1 MLSAPVDAATVVVV
15 AELEALSLAVE
26 FKKFKG
32 FLLTIAV
39 IFLLL
44 LVSWGVFELRG
55 FSVLFPFRLLEC
67 CIDLF
72 APNRSFPLRST

>member
-44 LVSWGVFELRG
+44 LVS
-55 FSVLFPFRLLEC
+55 
-67 CIDLF
+67 
-72 APNRSFPLRST
+72 

>member
-1 MLSAPVDAATVVVV
+1 
-15 AELEALSLAVE
+15 
-26 FKKFKG
+26 
-32 FLLTIAV
+32 
-39 IFLLL
+39 L